1 MLYQKTDRCK
11 SGTDRLTE
19 FTLGEN
25 YPRAECNTCHMFR
38 VIRSNVEV
46 ALKFGT
52 EIDHST
58 VAYRVRGHG
67 HTVT

>member
-1 MLYQKTDRCK
+1 
-11 SGTDRLTE
+11 LTE

-38 VIRSNVEV
+38 VIRSDVEV